1 MDARRLLTALPG
13 EHRAGCC
20 VRVVPQDAAR
30 DRLALDS
37 FHHEA
42 RAQPVVRLEQEPDPR
57 RGDAAFVRSGEQLEL
72 DRAVRQPDRGPGI
85 AAKHEGMAGGGGD
98 GVERP
103 RFSRRAARQTAQIL
117 DRRRLPQMAT
127 DDGREQ
133 LLVDTGGHGAER

>member
-1 MDARRLLTALPG
+1 QTELERGVRLAEAVEVAAVERDLLARALHRERRQARGVECVYARRLLTALPG

-85 AAKHEGMAGGGGD
+85 AAK
-98 GVERP
+98 
-103 RFSRRAARQTAQIL
+103 
-117 DRRRLPQMAT
+117 
-127 DDGREQ
+127 
-133 LLVDTGGHGAER
+133 